1 MKNNDKKLLKEI
13 EHHKNLDTALP
24 GYVQAYM
31 DTAYEYSL
39 IHLVLNY
46 YTMKEVQDEAQ
57 TAREDP
63 YLTEVMSRLHTMIF
77 ETLVMD
83 QGGRQIPEVTGQLK
97 ELRKEVTAR
106 MTAITAYTDALQIY
120 EYVLNRVEYGI
131 KGETVPVDADALA
144 AKVFRYLFR
153 ENDKMVIN
161 SKIQMVTGQ
170 LPVRMTK
177 SRFYEYL
184 TSTLMIYNGSDRS
197 AVDDFVSML
206 KSTALLELPDG
217 FEDTCPKIRQVVRRF
232 EETDFKTL
240 GEPEFKELS
249 ELLSFTTSR
258 LTDLVS
264 DYLLVMGMINDL
276 YAVLLAFPHQ
286 NSQAEG
292 TGSCLSMLKGL
303 HAAYLSEG
311 EIPESVN
318 EGFEQI
324 EGIQEQLGEDLLQ
337 FEGHLQDVQTE
348 YGDRLK
354 EMALTEQAGKL
365 VHISRLLSNSL
376 FIDIELEQTEE
387 EKADQD
393 YIMKKRDELKE
404 LTGSF
409 FETHPKEVNRAVM
422 AAMFSSMPVLFNS
435 QQEIQDYIS
444 YSLNHCGSES
454 ELTACEKLLR
464 QMMEEA

>member
-1 MKNNDKKLLKEI
+1 MKQNDKKLLRDI
-13 EHHKNLDTALP
+13 ERHKNLQTTLP
-24 GYVQAYM
+24 AYVRAYM
-31 DTAYEYSL
+31 DTAFEYSL

-46 YTMKEVQDEAQ
+46 YTMKEVQDESGAV
-57 TAREDP
+57 RRDP
-63 YLTEVMSRLHTMIF
+63 YLPEVMSGLHTMIF
-77 ETLVMD
+77 ETLLMEEGAAKVE
-83 QGGRQIPEVTGQLK
+83 EVTGKLK
-97 ELRKEVTAR
+97 LLREQVTAR

-120 EYVLNRVEYGI
+120 EYVQNRVEYGI
-131 KGETVPVDADALA
+131 KGETAPVDADELA
-144 AKVFRYLFR
+144 ARVFRYLFR

-177 SRFYEYL
+177 NRFYDYL

-206 KSTALLELPDG
+206 KSTALLELPENY
-217 FEDTCPKIRQVVRRF
+217 EDACPEIRQVIRRF
-232 EETDFKTL
+232 EETDYKAL
-240 GEPEFKELS
+240 SEQEYRELS
-249 ELLSFTTSR
+249 ELLAATTDQ

-276 YAVLLAFPHQ
+276 YAALLALPHQ
-286 NSQAEG
+286 DSQAEG
-292 TGSCLSMLKGL
+292 TATCLSMLKGL

-311 EIPESVN
+311 EIPEHVN

-337 FEGHLQDVQTE
+337 FEGHLQDVRTE
-348 YGDRLK
+348 YADRLT
-354 EMALTEQAGKL
+354 EMGLTEQAGKL
-365 VHISRLLSNSL
+365 SRISRLLSNSL
-376 FIDIELEQTEE
+376 FIDIEKEQEEE
-387 EKADQD
+387 EKADQV
-393 YIMKKRDELKE
+393 YILKKRDELKE

-409 FETHPKEVNRAVM
+409 FENHPKEVNRAVM

-444 YSLNHCGSES
+444 YSLNQCGNDS

-464 QMMEEA
+464 QMMEEE